1 MSTSAGLDDPRH
13 IAGEPAPQTSGKPV
27 PPLSQTRAQ
36 SDEPQALQS
45 RPKRVLAVLQVL
57 MLIGAIGAS
66 SYAMYTVATWPS
78 DSDNMDSNQNELLVR
93 TEGRDA
99 DAVCIQGG
107 SLILIGTDQNLN
119 GYLDGVEVTST
130 TNLCHGERGFSGLQ
144 GIAGT
149 STDGATSRIETTN
162 LPVGNETCMSGGLMI
177 ESGIDSNHDQ
187 SLNESEVASTEWLC
201 NGALGSPGFNGG
213 QGADGIDGTTGASAL
228 VSQRD
233 PLPSVCA
240 AGVVIDFGIDNGR
253 GDGVA
258 GDEVLH
264 EDEALSS
271 LKICSQELFV
281 GPIGDYNT
289 GMSDGISSS
298 CEQLMWMPTANLLL
312 TAGSDGSHGCE
323 LWISDATPT
332 GSVMLID
339 LNPSGD
345 GSPGRFAGFTLINID
360 GRELV
365 VFDADDGVNGRHL
378 WSTDG
383 TLSGTQR
390 IQGNIS
396 TSVTSSTEVVMWNEG
411 LVVLNNPD
419 GLLWT
424 NGTVA
429 MNAFEHPSLSP
440 GLSPEHRMVA
450 DSLASYQ
457 PSLLF
462 VEHGWL
468 WFAAKTQ
475 AGIEPYALH
484 SSGTFQSWD
493 LVAGDAEPSAAID
506 VIGGVVVVANGEQ
519 GRQLVRLT
527 HDGSELWLTTLIHSG
542 TGDPT
547 EHVGQRL
554 GLHRLGDV
562 IVFDALTS
570 GVDPQLWAHDLTQA
584 TTTLLSSTILAPG
597 DWAGGVVHQ
606 QRLWFDCV
614 APNIAQEVCST
625 DGTVAGTQTETDL
638 RAGAA
643 SALVR
648 GFVAIESALF
658 MVASGQINGIE
669 TGSCLWTLDS
679 INGPSLVYDPWPGQN
694 NNSNSGTYGK
704 VHASNH
710 HVFFIANDGENGHEW
725 HAYSHDKLGNE
736 WLIWSA

>member
-289 GMSDGISSS
+289 
-298 CEQLMWMPTANLLL
+298 WY
-312 TAGSDGSHGCE
+312 
-323 LWISDATPT
+323 
-332 GSVMLID
+332 V
-339 LNPSGD
+339 
-345 GSPGRFAGFTLINID
+345 
-360 GRELV
+360 
-365 VFDADDGVNGRHL
+365 
-378 WSTDG
+378 
-383 TLSGTQR
+383 
-390 IQGNIS
+390 
-396 TSVTSSTEVVMWNEG
+396 
-411 LVVLNNPD
+411 
-419 GLLWT
+419 
-424 NGTVA
+424 
-429 MNAFEHPSLSP
+429 
-440 GLSPEHRMVA
+440 
-450 DSLASYQ
+450 
-457 PSLLF
+457 
-462 VEHGWL
+462 
-468 WFAAKTQ
+468 
-475 AGIEPYALH
+475 
-484 SSGTFQSWD
+484 
-493 LVAGDAEPSAAID
+493 
-506 VIGGVVVVANGEQ
+506 
-519 GRQLVRLT
+519 
-527 HDGSELWLTTLIHSG
+527 
-542 TGDPT
+542 
-547 EHVGQRL
+547 
-554 GLHRLGDV
+554 
-562 IVFDALTS
+562 
-570 GVDPQLWAHDLTQA
+570 
-584 TTTLLSSTILAPG
+584 
-597 DWAGGVVHQ
+597 
-606 QRLWFDCV
+606 
-614 APNIAQEVCST
+614 
-625 DGTVAGTQTETDL
+625 
-638 RAGAA
+638 
-643 SALVR
+643 
-648 GFVAIESALF
+648 
-658 MVASGQINGIE
+658 
-669 TGSCLWTLDS
+669 
-679 INGPSLVYDPWPGQN
+679 
-694 NNSNSGTYGK
+694 
-704 VHASNH
+704 
-710 HVFFIANDGENGHEW
+710 
-725 HAYSHDKLGNE
+725 
-736 WLIWSA
+736 